1 MLRFEDWELAV
12 VIILTRFMEAIAI
25 IISIYLAFNGY
36 KLRYVLATAGVFL
49 LSVLINLTGLIFR
62 PYFIYFS
69 LASIFLSALIL
80 TALIL
85 YVKKNPEKT
94 KSFSLPENARCPVCN
109 VLILKEDELCTA
121 KIGNYTY
128 YFDTCHHLV
137 QLLKEPDYFVE
148 RGNIFKGELKEVF
161 VKTKDTKKWKK
172 FSEVKLVGEDGRL
185 VAYENPPKGAKVIN
199 PEEILRESPLS

>member
-25 IISIYLAFNGY
+25 IVSIYLAFNGY

-49 LSVLINLTGLIFR
+49 MSVALNLTGLIFR
-62 PYFIYFS
+62 PYFIYF
-69 LASIFLSALIL
+69 AVTSIILSALIL
-80 TALIL
+80 IGLIT
-85 YVKKNPEKT
+85 YVRKNPERAR
-94 KSFSLPENARCPVCN
+94 SFSLPENVRCPVCN
-109 VLILKEDELCTA
+109 VLILREDELCTA

-148 RGNIFKGELKEVF
+148 RGSIFKGELKEIF
-161 VKTKDTKKWKK
+161 VRTKDTGKWKK
-172 FSEVKLVGEDGRL
+172 FTEVKLVEEDGRL
-185 VAYENPPKGAKVIN
+185 VAYENPPPNAKVIE
-199 PEEILRESPLS
+199 PQDILKESPLK